1 MYNVNTTTSHFVEDA
16 SFIKLREV
24 ALSYDLDID
33 NLYGIDD
40 VKISLIGRD
49 LLTISDYTGLDP
61 EVTSSGDLTNFM
73 FDGFGYPTFAT
84 ITGSIEIKF

>member
-1 MYNVNTTTSHFVEDA
+1 
-16 SFIKLREV
+16 
-24 ALSYDLDID
+24 
-33 NLYGIDD
+33 
-40 VKISLIGRD
+40 
-49 LLTISDYTGLDP
+49 DP